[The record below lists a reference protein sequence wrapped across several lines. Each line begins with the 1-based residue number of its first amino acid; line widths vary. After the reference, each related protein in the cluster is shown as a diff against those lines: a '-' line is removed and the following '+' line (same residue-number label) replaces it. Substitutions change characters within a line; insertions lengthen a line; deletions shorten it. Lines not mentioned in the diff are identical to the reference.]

1 MYTGPHATLENAMV
15 SREYVTASNEFATYA
30 ITRELGIAHGISVRS
45 RSVIGNAIGGIQQF
59 FGGNIS
65 VFTQLCEDACE
76 EAFQKMLAH
85 AASLGA
91 NGVVAFRFDS
101 NELAEGVSE
110 VLAYGTAVVIEGR
123 RG

>member
-1 MYTGPHATLENAMV
+1 MV
-15 SREYVTASNEFATYA
+15 SREYVTASNEFRTYE

-45 RSVIGNAIGGIQQF
+45 RSVIGNAIGGIQQI

-65 VFTQLCEDACE
+65 VFTQLCEDARE

-91 NGVVAFRFDS
+91 NAIVAFRFDS
-101 NELAEGVSE
+101 NELADGVSE

-123 RG
+123 R

>member
-1 MYTGPHATLENAMV
+1 MV
-15 SREYVTASNEFATYA
+15 SREFVTASNDFHTYA
-30 ITRELGIAHGISVRS
+30 ITRELGITHGISVRS

-65 VFTQLCEDACE
+65 VFTQLCEDARE

-91 NGVVAFRFDS
+91 NAVVSFRFDS

-123 RG
+123 R